1 MLQQIGKY
9 HVLEKIGQGAMG
21 EVFKAHDPILN
32 RYVAIKTISAE
43 LGGDETLKK
52 RFQREA
58 QSAARLNHPN
68 IITVYDYG
76 EEQGKIYMAM
86 ELLEGVDLKQLI
98 AQKRAGEIAQK
109 LVILDQ
115 IAEGLS
121 FAHAHEIVHRDLKPA
136 NIHLQAGQVKIMD
149 FGLAR
154 LGGSEM
160 TRTGMV
166 MGTPHYMSPEQVR
179 GERADTRSDVFAL
192 GCVAYELL
200 TYRKPFDADSMHS
213 VLFKVMQE
221 EPPPLTD
228 LAPDVPVVFAQVV
241 ERAMAKEAAHRFAE
255 AGEFRGALHRAMQAH
270 AAGAGHVPLDE
281 LRLPAGAGTS
291 PAASASSRTGARPA
305 VGTGARAASRSG
317 AGTRSQARPAS
328 RLPLYA
334 GAAVAVVVA
343 GIAGALFLGSSTA
356 TPPSTTPPTRPAQVD
371 ALARELART
380 QVGLAGKRFD
390 AGDYADAAAKA
401 ESALKIDPAN
411 VEAQKILAE
420 ARTRLEQV
428 EKASASARDAL
439 AAGDTAGAAQ
449 AFWTLAQLNPGH
461 PAAVELA
468 PRIDGVLQPRVDEAR
483 RLAGETRLRVEKNKA
498 AAAQAAFREGTDLLR
513 EAESD
518 GRAGR
523 SGLAVL
529 KFLRARER
537 FDRAERAAR

>member
-1 MLQQIGKY
+1 
-9 HVLEKIGQGAMG
+9 
-21 EVFKAHDPILN
+21 
-32 RYVAIKTISAE
+32 
-43 LGGDETLKK
+43 
-52 RFQREA
+52 
-58 QSAARLNHPN
+58 
-68 IITVYDYG
+68 
-76 EEQGKIYMAM
+76 
-86 ELLEGVDLKQLI
+86 VDLKQLI

-270 AAGAGHVPLDE
+270 AAGAGHLPLDE
-281 LRLPAGAGTS
+281 LRAPAGAAA
-291 PAASASSRTGARPA
+291 PASSASSRTGARPA

-343 GIAGALFLGSSTA
+343 GIAGALFVGSSGS
-356 TPPSTTPPTRPAQVD
+356 TPPPTAPPTRPAQVD

-380 QVGLAGKRFD
+380 QVELAGKRFD

-428 EKASASARDAL
+428 EKASAGARDAL
-439 AAGDTAGAAQ
+439 AAGDAAGAAQ

-468 PRIDGVLQPRVDEAR
+468 PRVDGALQPRVDEAR
-483 RLAGETRLRVEKNKA
+483 RLAVEARVRVEKNKA
-498 AAAQAAFREGTDLLR
+498 AAVQAAFREGTDLLR

-529 KFLRARER
+529 KYLRAQER
-537 FDRAERAAR
+537 FDRAERAVR